1 MASGSIISWQ
11 IDGEKM
17 GTMTDFIF
25 LSSKITADSNCSHG
39 IKRHLPLGRKSM
51 KNLDSEL
58 KSRDITFP
66 TKISI
71 VKAMV
76 FSVVIYRCK
85 SWTIKKAK
93 HWRIYPFE
101 MWCWRRPLRVPW
113 KAKRSN
119 QSILNEINT
128 EYSLERMMLKLRLQY
143 FGHVMWRAKSLEKT
157 MMLGKSGGRKRRRQQ
172 RMRWLDSITNS
183 MDMNLSKL
191 QETVE
196 DRVAWHAAV
205 NGVVKGK
212 PWFSIWTTTKY
223 SNYPLSF
230 QQVIILSLASI
241 LMTTDWSAL

>member
-1 MASGSIISWQ
+1 
-11 IDGEKM
+11 M

-51 KNLDSEL
+51 KNLDSVL
-58 KSRDITFP
+58 KSRDITLP

-93 HWRIYPFE
+93 HWRIDPFE
-101 MWCWRRPLRVPW
+101 MWCWRRCLRVPW

-128 EYSLERMMLKLRLQY
+128 EYSLEGLMLKLRLQY
-143 FGHVMWRAKSLEKT
+143 FGHVMWRANSLEKI
-157 MMLGKSGGRKRRRQQ
+157 MMLGKSGGRKRRKQQ
-172 RMRWLDSITNS
+172 RMRWLGSITNS
-183 MDMNLSKL
+183 MNMNLSKL
-191 QETVE
+191 QEIVE

-205 NGVVKGK
+205 NGVAKGK
-212 PWFSIWTTTKY
+212 PWFS
-223 SNYPLSF
+223 N
-230 QQVIILSLASI
+230 
-241 LMTTDWSAL
+241 

>member
-1 MASGSIISWQ
+1 MGSQ
-11 IDGEKM
+11 RVGVETVADV
-17 GTMTDFIF
+17 IF
-25 LSSKITADSNCSHG
+25 WGSKNTADGDWSHE
-39 IKRHLPLGRKSM
+39 IKGCLLLGSKVM
-51 KNLDSEL
+51 INLDSIL
-58 KSRDITFP
+58 KSRDISLP
-66 TKISI
+66 TKLHL

-128 EYSLERMMLKLRLQY
+128 EYSLERMILKLRLQY
-143 FGHVMWRAKSLEKT
+143 FGHVMWRANSLEKT

-172 RMRWLDSITNS
+172 RMRWLDSFTNS
-183 MDMNLSKL
+183 TDMNLSKL

>member
-143 FGHVMWRAKSLEKT
+143 FGHVMWRANSLEKT

-196 DRVAWHAAV
+196 DKGAWHAAV
-205 NGVVKGK
+205 HEVTKSQT
-212 PWFSIWTTTKY
+212 WLSDWTTT
-223 SNYPLSF
+223 
-230 QQVIILSLASI
+230 ASG
-241 LMTTDWSAL
+241 